1 MADIF
6 PNDPLRWTSAGALLL
21 AYIGLCVGI
30 YRQQRRLRQQAAAQ
44 AALLA
49 GSDGPPVLVAYAS
62 QTGQAQALAEHCA
75 QQLHAAGWAVTLQ
88 PLNQTTAAQLQA
100 ATHAILIA
108 STYGEGDAPDN
119 AALFQRQCMAQALPL
134 HQLRYSLLA
143 LGDSQYA
150 QFCGFGRAL
159 DGWLQAQHAQPLHA
173 RIDVD
178 QAHDSASA
186 LADWQAQLAQ
196 ALQLQPSTTALPTA
210 PSPTQ
215 WTLAARSHLN
225 PGSQGGAVY
234 HLEFQ
239 AQSPEAQAQRWQ
251 SGDLVDLAPP
261 QEPTVP
267 RSYSIASI
275 PEDGRLHLL
284 VRQTQRSDGTPG
296 RASHWL
302 TQGLAVG
309 ESLSLL
315 LRSHTGF
322 RLEDNAQ
329 RPLILVGNGTGL
341 AGLRAHLRAR
351 QMLGVHANW
360 LIAGERQAAHD
371 QLYGAELQAWLA
383 SGHLQRLD
391 WAFSRDGAQRTYVQ
405 DLLHQHAP
413 LLRQWVQQQE
423 AAIYVCG
430 SLHGMA
436 QGVDTALRSILGS
449 AEVDAL
455 LQQGR
460 YRRDVY

>member
-1 MADIF
+1 MAELLTH
-6 PNDPLRWTSAGALLL
+6 DPLRWAWALLL
-21 AYIGLCVGI
+21 GYALWCAAI
-30 YRQQRRLRQQAAAQ
+30 YRQQRRARQQAAAQ
-44 AALLA
+44 AAQLA
-49 GSDGPPVLVAYAS
+49 SSGGRPILVAYAS

-75 QQLHAAGWAVTLQ
+75 QQLHAAGWAVALQ
-88 PLNQTTAAQLQA
+88 PLNRTTPAQLQA
-100 ATHAILIA
+100 ATHAVFIA

-119 AALFQRQCMAQALPL
+119 AALFQRQCMGQSLPL
-134 HQLRYSLLA
+134 APLRYSLLA

-186 LADWQAQLAQ
+186 LADWQTQLAQ

-210 PSPTQ
+210 TSPTL

-234 HLEFQ
+234 HLELQ
-239 AQSPEAQAQRWQ
+239 AASAEAQAATWQ
-251 SGDLVDLAPP
+251 AGDLVDLAPP
-261 QEPTVP
+261 QEPQLP

-284 VRQTQRSDGTPG
+284 VRHTQRSDGTPG

-302 TQGLAVG
+302 THALVVG
-309 ESLSLL
+309 DNIPLL
-315 LRSHTGF
+315 LRAHRGF

-351 QMLGVHANW
+351 QALGQHANW
-360 LIAGERQAAHD
+360 LIAGERQSAHD

-391 WAFSRDGAQRTYVQ
+391 WAFSRDSAQRTYVQ

>member
-6 PNDPLRWTSAGALLL
+6 PNDPLRWASAGALLL

-49 GSDGPPVLVAYAS
+49 SNGGQPILVAYAS

-196 ALQLQPSTTALPTA
+196 ALHLQPSTTALPTA
-210 PSPTQ
+210 SSPTL

-239 AQSPEAQAQRWQ
+239 AQSAEAQAQRWQ

-284 VRQTQRSDGTPG
+284 VRQTQRRDGTPG

-309 ESLSLL
+309 ESLPLL

-329 RPLILVGNGTGL
+329 RPLILIGNGTGL
-341 AGLRAHLRAR
+341 AGLRAHLRTR
-351 QMLGVHANW
+351 QALGQHANW
-360 LIAGERQAAHD
+360 LIAGERQSAHD
-371 QLYGAELQAWLA
+371 QLYGSELQSWLS

-391 WAFSRDGAQRTYVQ
+391 WAFSRDGELRTYVQ
-405 DLLHQHAP
+405 DLLHAHAP
-413 LLRQWVQQQE
+413 LLRQWVHEQG
-423 AAIYVCG
+423 AALYVCG
-430 SLHGMA
+430 SLQGMA
-436 QGVDTALRSILGS
+436 PCVDAALRSILGS

>member
-1 MADIF
+1 MAWPLPSSTASPRAWPAPRPRIAAALGCATRRLLPMDELLTH
-6 PNDPLRWTSAGALLL
+6 DPLRWAWACALLL
-21 AYIGLCVGI
+21 GYALWCAAI
-30 YRQQRRLRQQAAAQ
+30 YRQQRRARQQAAAQ
-44 AALLA
+44 AAQLA
-49 GSDGPPVLVAYAS
+49 SSGGRPILVAYAS

-119 AALFQRQCMAQALPL
+119 AALFQRQCMSQALPL

-143 LGDSQYA
+143 LGDRQYA

-178 QAHDSASA
+178 QADDSASA

-210 PSPTQ
+210 PSPST
-215 WTLAARSHLN
+215 WTLAARQHLN

-239 AQSPEAQAQRWQ
+239 SQSAEAQAQRWQ

-302 TQGLAVG
+302 MQELALG
-309 ESLSLL
+309 DNIPLL
-315 LRSHTGF
+315 LR
-322 RLEDNAQ
+322 
-329 RPLILVGNGTGL
+329 
-341 AGLRAHLRAR
+341 
-351 QMLGVHANW
+351 
-360 LIAGERQAAHD
+360 
-371 QLYGAELQAWLA
+371 
-383 SGHLQRLD
+383 
-391 WAFSRDGAQRTYVQ
+391 
-405 DLLHQHAP
+405 AP
-413 LLRQWVQQQE
+413 
-423 AAIYVCG
+423 
-430 SLHGMA
+430 S
-436 QGVDTALRSILGS
+436 
-449 AEVDAL
+449 
-455 LQQGR
+455 
-460 YRRDVY
+460 

>member
-6 PNDPLRWTSAGALLL
+6 PNDPLRWASAGALLL

-30 YRQQRRLRQQAAAQ
+30 YRQQRRLRQQATAQ
-44 AALLA
+44 ATLLA

-88 PLNQTTAAQLQA
+88 PLNRTTAAQLQA

-119 AALFQRQCMAQALPL
+119 AALFQRQCMSQALPL
-134 HQLRYSLLA
+134 DQLRYSLLA

-159 DGWLQAQHAQPLHA
+159 DAWLHAQQAQPLHA

-178 QAHDSASA
+178 QAHDSATA
-186 LADWQAQLAQ
+186 LANWQAQLAT
-196 ALQLQPSTTALPTA
+196 ALQLQPSNSTLPTA
-210 PSPTQ
+210 PSPST
-215 WTLAARSHLN
+215 WTLVARQHLN

-234 HLEFQ
+234 HLELQ
-239 AQSPEAQAQRWQ
+239 AASAQAQAATWQ
-251 SGDLVDLAPP
+251 AGDLVDLAPP
-261 QEPTVP
+261 QEPQLP

-275 PEDGRLHLL
+275 PQDGRLHLL

-302 TQGLAVG
+302 TQELALG
-309 ESLSLL
+309 EELALL
-315 LRSHTGF
+315 LRAHSGF

-329 RPLILVGNGTGL
+329 RPLILLGNGTGL

-436 QGVDTALRSILGS
+436 QGVDTALRSSLGS